1 MFELQITSGR
11 FWAAVGAFREVMTSG
26 PETVEILGKNLVN
39 LRESI
44 SYPMTQDGIELLRQC
59 ALVQVEN
66 DLVVAGSRSK
76 SVWSD
81 SGVNERQVIAQ
92 RLLFQ
97 LLSGPRRDLSV
108 IAFLDREGVRDQHPE
123 VFELLRDTGLL
134 SAHDLGYEDFW
145 SKLRGLGTFS
155 PSVEGQDKRIQ
166 RGSYAEELSLAFE
179 FNRLTNGGFPD
190 LAKRVSRVST
200 NTLLGFD
207 ILSFTGSED
216 SPSDVLEIEV
226 KNLSVD
232 SSGRS
237 YFHVSRNEIRRA
249 ETGQNQFVFHL
260 WDTLGDQP
268 VCNVVESHRVIQHLP
283 REHSDKAT
291 WESCVVIWS

>member
-1 MFELQITSGR
+1 M
-11 FWAAVGAFREVMTSG
+11 
-26 PETVEILGKNLVN
+26 
-39 LRESI
+39 
-44 SYPMTQDGIELLRQC
+44 
-59 ALVQVEN
+59 
-66 DLVVAGSRSK
+66 
-76 SVWSD
+76 
-81 SGVNERQVIAQ
+81 
-92 RLLFQ
+92 
-97 LLSGPRRDLSV
+97 
-108 IAFLDREGVRDQHPE
+108 
-123 VFELLRDTGLL
+123 
-134 SAHDLGYEDFW
+134 
-145 SKLRGLGTFS
+145 
-155 PSVEGQDKRIQ
+155 
-166 RGSYAEELSLAFE
+166 
-179 FNRLTNGGFPD
+179 
-190 LAKRVSRVST
+190 SRVST

-216 SPSDVLEIEV
+216 SPSDALEIEV